1 MKLTKIIAVLA
12 LPFALLLSS
21 CQSES
26 GLEQKMATDKSVYE
40 VGAEGGEVTIKL
52 YSTQDWKAN
61 VLPGTSLD
69 VVDDITVKTAS
80 GSASED
86 VVDVVVNVP
95 ENSGYNRKAQIS
107 FISSTLAASVTIE
120 QAGKEGER
128 LLECSVGEFL
138 KKPVDAS
145 VYYILTGIVTNS
157 TTPTTYSNFYLEDP
171 KTGESVYVYGLA
183 YKSDISNQKV
193 GLLAAE
199 GIQEGDEITIAGTR
213 GEYNGVIEAMY
224 SYYISHKKS
233 EKPMIKLDKEEA
245 TVAIGES
252 FELVV
257 TSNKV
262 TWTLS
267 SDVEWISFDKTT
279 GSESATV
286 VVSVSGDGEGNTGV
300 ITLSAP
306 DLEPV
311 TCTVT
316 RTNIQD
322 VTVAQFLEKES
333 GDPTPY
339 RITGAI
345 RSISASDKYHNADIV
360 LAGGLGETVK
370 LFRAIT
376 KEGNIEELGLKEGD
390 VITVVGLRSDF
401 KGEPQMAQGGYV
413 ESYEQYT
420 ASTIS
425 DFLVT
430 EDQTTKFIVSGEITE
445 IKDLSD
451 KFNNVG
457 VTIKDADGNSL
468 FLYRLTTID
477 GSSVS
482 ALDLKVGGTLT
493 AAGKKTVYKEVPQM
507 SAGGYC
513 IEYKAPAAE

>member
-1 MKLTKIIAVLA
+1 MCIR
-12 LPFALLLSS
+12 
-21 CQSES
+21 
-26 GLEQKMATDKSVYE
+26 D
-40 VGAEGGEVTIKL
+40 
-52 YSTQDWKAN
+52 
-61 VLPGTSLD
+61 
-69 VVDDITVKTAS
+69 
-80 GSASED
+80 
-86 VVDVVVNVP
+86 
-95 ENSGYNRKAQIS
+95 R
-107 FISSTLAASVTIE
+107 
-120 QAGKEGER
+120 
-128 LLECSVGEFL
+128 
-138 KKPVDAS
+138 
-145 VYYILTGIVTNS
+145 
-157 TTPTTYSNFYLEDP
+157 
-171 KTGESVYVYGLA
+171 
-183 YKSDISNQKV
+183 
-193 GLLAAE
+193 
-199 GIQEGDEITIAGTR
+199 
-213 GEYNGVIEAMY
+213 
-224 SYYISHKKS
+224 
-233 EKPMIKLDKEEA
+233 
-245 TVAIGES
+245 
-252 FELVV
+252 
-257 TSNKV
+257 
-262 TWTLS
+262 
-267 SDVEWISFDKTT
+267 
-279 GSESATV
+279 
-286 VVSVSGDGEGNTGV
+286 
-300 ITLSAP
+300 
-306 DLEPV
+306 
-311 TCTVT
+311 
-316 RTNIQD
+316 
-322 VTVAQFLEKES
+322 ES

-420 ASTIS
+420 PSTVAE
-425 DFLVT
+425 FLAT
-430 EDQTTKFIVSGEITE
+430 EDKSTKFIVSGEITE